1 MPRYQDKVVI
11 VTGGSKGIGA
21 GIVEEFIKEGAHVVF
36 CSRNAKEG
44 AAYEEKLKELGPGTG
59 VFCRCD
65 TSKEEDLKNLVDFT
79 VKKYEKIDCL
89 VNNAG
94 WHPPPKEDIEFTRQE
109 FMDLLNLNL
118 VSYFTLSCLCIPYL
132 RKTQGNIIN
141 MSSLVGHMGQS
152 KATTYCATKGAIHS
166 MTKAMAIDEAPYNV
180 RVNSV
185 SPGNIWTP
193 LYDDWINST
202 PDPKKTLENDAHN
215 QHLTRLGTIEE
226 CGKLCV
232 YLAADA
238 TYNTGTDTIISG
250 GSELGYGNKFTRPTY

>member
-1 MPRYQDKVVI
+1 
-11 VTGGSKGIGA
+11 
-21 GIVEEFIKEGAHVVF
+21 
-36 CSRNAKEG
+36 
-44 AAYEEKLKELGPGTG
+44 
-59 VFCRCD
+59 
-65 TSKEEDLKNLVDFT
+65 
-79 VKKYEKIDCL
+79 
-89 VNNAG
+89 
-94 WHPPPKEDIEFTRQE
+94 
-109 FMDLLNLNL
+109 
-118 VSYFTLSCLCIPYL
+118 
-132 RKTQGNIIN
+132 
-141 MSSLVGHMGQS
+141 MGQS